1 MPLKIRAEA
10 IHDVEGLRRS
20 LQNAVELEHA
30 TLPTYL
36 TAMYSIKDGSN
47 KEIAGLIKSIVMEE
61 MLHFGLACNILNAIG
76 GAPQINTPKFI
87 PTYPG
92 PLPMGIGEDFLVTL
106 KKLSLEQVHDT
117 FMRIEEPEHPIEFES
132 LAAEPEQY
140 DTIGQ
145 FYEAVKHKI
154 RKFGPGIFTGDPALQ
169 VSGVFPQLVPVHDVE
184 TACQAIDVIIRQ
196 GEGTATNPFDSPG
209 EVAHFYKFEEIYRG
223 KQLVPD
229 ATAPNGFSFTG
240 PPIPFDPAGVFPM
253 ADNPD
258 TTKLPAG
265 SRALF
270 LSQQFNYTYTSL
282 LNALHQTF
290 NGQPGRLDT
299 AIGVMFS
306 LRLQAQELMQTPID
320 ANGQTAGPAWQYQ
333 PVQ

>member
-1 MPLKIRAEA
+1 MALKIRAQA
-10 IHDVEGLRRS
+10 IRDVEGLRQS

-47 KEIAGLIKSIVMEE
+47 QEIVALIKSVVMEE

-92 PLPMGIGEDFLVTL
+92 PLPMGIGDDFLVTL

-117 FMRIEEPEHPIEFES
+117 FMRIEEPEDPIEFES
-132 LAAEPEQY
+132 LAVEPEQY

-145 FYEAVKHKI
+145 FYTAVKHKI
-154 RKFGPGIFTGDPALQ
+154 RTFGDCIFTGDPALQ
-169 VSGVFPQLVPVHDVE
+169 VSGVFPQLVPIHDVE
-184 TACQAIDVIIRQ
+184 SACQAIDVIIRQ
-196 GEGTATNPFDSPG
+196 GEGTATSPFDSPG
-209 EVAHFYKFEEIYRG
+209 ELAHFYKFEEIYRG
-223 KQLVPD
+223 KHLVRDPN
-229 ATAPNGFSFTG
+229 APNGYSFTG
-240 PPIPFDPAGVFPM
+240 LPIPFDPNGVFPM

-299 AIGVMFS
+299 AIGVMYS
-306 LRLQAQELMQTPID
+306 LRLQAQELMQIAID
-320 ANGQTAGPAWQYQ
+320 ATGQTAGPAWQYQ